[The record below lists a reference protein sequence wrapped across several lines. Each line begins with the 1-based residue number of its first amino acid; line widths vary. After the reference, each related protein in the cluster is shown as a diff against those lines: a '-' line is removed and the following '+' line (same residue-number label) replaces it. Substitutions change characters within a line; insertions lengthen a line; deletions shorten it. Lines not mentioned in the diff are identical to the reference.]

1 MHYSPV
7 KGPNASQ
14 TSQGTAVHTGEKP
27 TPLIVAQLGEAAS
40 TGKGLMQN
48 IQCEACKALKVR
60 DYIRVHCRYLLV
72 FICQYTWQNAVYTC
86 MYLYLYEEDKCA
98 SSMYASIH
106 VCMYVSVLAHCALVY

>member
-1 MHYSPV
+1 MHCSPV

-27 TPLIVAQLGEAAS
+27 TPLIVAQLGEASS

-60 DYIRVHCRYLLV
+60 DYIRVQSRCDV
-72 FICQYTWQNAVYTC
+72 FIYQYTWQNTVAVLQLQYKKKNVPV
-86 MYLYLYEEDKCA
+86 Y
-98 SSMYASIH
+98 SSIRVSECTSTPCTSILTRPG
-106 VCMYVSVLAHCALVY
+106 CG